1 MFDIA
6 RVSDYGPQLWPLQR
20 EAPVY
25 RSTRLRRLLLTAHI
39 IVTVGALGTDAALLA
54 LGVSGMR
61 HADPQ
66 TVYPAAYLLGR
77 WLVGPLAVGSVLS
90 GLALAAA
97 GPWRPLRHGWV
108 TVKLA
113 LAVVLAAAA
122 LALLVPRLGHAAAA
136 AAVGPSPLDMPRG
149 DRVVAVA
156 APAAALL
163 FLGINVVLGVFKPSR
178 RRPGQTAT
186 SEVAYAANR
195 QR

>member
-1 MFDIA
+1 M
-6 RVSDYGPQLWPLQR
+6 YLPP
-20 EAPVY
+20 
-25 RSTRLRRLLLTAHI
+25 RSRRLLLAAHI
-39 IVTVGALGTDAALLA
+39 TVTVGALGADAALLA
-54 LGVSGMR
+54 LAVSGLR
-61 HADPQ
+61 DTDPR

-77 WLVGPLAVGSVLS
+77 WLVAPLAVGSVLT

-108 TVKLA
+108 TVKLT
-113 LAVVLAAAA
+113 LAAVLAAAA

-136 AAVGPSPLDMPRG
+136 AVGSSTAGVPRG

-163 FLGINVVLGVFKPSR
+163 VLGTNVVLRVFKPGR
-178 RRPGQTAT
+178 RRPARAAN
-186 SEVAYAANR
+186 SEVANAADR

>member
-1 MFDIA
+1 M
-6 RVSDYGPQLWPLQR
+6 YLPP
-20 EAPVY
+20 
-25 RSTRLRRLLLTAHI
+25 RSRRLLLAAHI
-39 IVTVGALGTDAALLA
+39 IITVGALGADTALLA
-54 LGVSGMR
+54 LAVSGLR
-61 HADPQ
+61 DTDPR

-77 WLVGPLAVGSVLS
+77 WLVAPLAVSSVLT

-108 TVKLA
+108 TVKLT
-113 LAVVLAAAA
+113 LAAVLTAAA

-136 AAVGPSPLDMPRG
+136 AAVASSPPGVPAG

-163 FLGINVVLGVFKPSR
+163 ALAINVVLGVFKPGR
-178 RRPGQTAT
+178 RRPSQAAT
-186 SEVAYAANR
+186 SEVAYAADR